1 MNKSETNDRKSR
13 NSAKPHYIGH
23 RVRLRERFEKSG
35 SEGFHDYE
43 LLELLL
49 TYSIPRKDV
58 KPIAKALIKQFKS
71 LQGILDADLSEL
83 KEIPGLG
90 PASAILIKLVKELF
104 NAYLAERMKKKD
116 LLSSPQA
123 AVDFARV
130 KLGGSP
136 HELFM
141 VIYLNTKNEVIDY
154 EVIHEGTVDKAVIY
168 PRRIVERALAHHASG
183 LLLIHNHPSGHTQPS
198 EEDRKIT
205 RTIREATRTMDIRVL
220 DHIIVSKDDYFSFL
234 ENDLLGNENR

>member
-1 MNKSETNDRKSR
+1 MRKMNKSQNRQE
-13 NSAKPHYIGH
+13 PHYIGH
-23 RVRLRERFEKSG
+23 RERLRKRFEKSG

-58 KPIAKALIKQFKS
+58 KPIAKALIKRFKS
-71 LQGILDADLSEL
+71 LQGVLDADLEEI

-90 PASAILIKLVKELF
+90 PAGAILIKLVKELF
-104 NAYLAERMKKKD
+104 NFYMAERMKKKD
-116 LLSSPQA
+116 LLSSPQT

-198 EEDRKIT
+198 EEDKRIT
-205 RTIREATRTMDIRVL
+205 RTISEATRTMDIRVL
-220 DHIIVSKDDYFSFL
+220 DHIIVGKDEYFSFL
-234 ENDLLGNENR
+234 ENSLLSDECQ